1 MVLTPNKFG
10 KFYHFYNSHLLAGTT
25 KNIFLVGNVI
35 RLAHLSVIAKRYNS
49 PHEVWPCLHSKYFDK
64 LSHIYGLNIVR
75 MHLQKIGSCSSWG
88 VLRSHSLFARGSH
101 CPFPLKILVSLIIF
115 ETLFYLAATIK
126 NIFCVN
132 YGVKL
137 AHISVAPKF
146 YNSLIPLNEVWPCLS
161 LKIFW

>member
-1 MVLTPNKFG
+1 
-10 KFYHFYNSHLLAGTT
+10 
-25 KNIFLVGNVI
+25 
-35 RLAHLSVIAKRYNS
+35 
-49 PHEVWPCLHSKYFDK
+49 
-64 LSHIYGLNIVR
+64 

-115 ETLFYLAATIK
+115 ETLFYVAATTK

-132 YGVKL
+132 NGVKL

-146 YNSLIPLNEVWPCLS
+146 YNSLIPLRSDHAFPQKYFGKLLHIYQIIIVRLH
-161 LKIFW
+161 L